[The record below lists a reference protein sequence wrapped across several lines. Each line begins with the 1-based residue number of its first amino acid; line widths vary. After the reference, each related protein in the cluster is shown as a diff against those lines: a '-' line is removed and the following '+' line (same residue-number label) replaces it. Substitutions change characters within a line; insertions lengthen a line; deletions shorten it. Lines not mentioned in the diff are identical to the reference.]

1 MLRNLK
7 YFLDMIHMIAK
18 IKTKSVLMFGGYYED
33 AAHKKIWKRVEK
45 KKIKHKQTLFLLR

>member
-7 YFLDMIHMIAK
+7 YFLDTIAK

-33 AAHKKIWKRVEK
+33 AAHKKTWKRVEK
-45 KKIKHKQTLFLLR
+45 KNY

>member
-33 AAHKKIWKRVEK
+33 AAHKKTWKRVEK
-45 KKIKHKQTLFLLR
+45 KNY